1 MDPKTLPDILFYVVM
16 AVALCGWAALIFFPR
31 RPRFNF
37 WFAGLFVPLVLCGF
51 YMYLLI
57 AFWFLPPAASFSE
70 FLTLD
75 GIYKMFG
82 NRGLLL
88 AVWSNLST
96 MGLVGGAWMT
106 RKAAQVRMPYVWLLP
121 CLLLTLLFAGFGF
134 LLFAVINAV
143 GGTWTSIAKV
153 EDVPPTDS
161 LPVRAFPS

>member
-1 MDPKTLPDILFYVVM
+1 MDPKVLPGVLYYVVM
-16 AVALCGWAALIFFPR
+16 ALALSGWAALICLPR

-37 WFAGLFVPLVLCGF
+37 WFAGVFVPLALSLF
-51 YMYLLI
+51 YVYLLI
-57 AFWFLPPAASFSE
+57 AFWFVPPGGRFADF
-70 FLTLD
+70 FTLD
-75 GIYKMFG
+75 GIYRMMG

-88 AVWSNLST
+88 AVWLNLTT
-96 MGLVGGAWMT
+96 MGLVAGAWMT

-121 CLLLTLLFAGFGF
+121 CLLLTFLFAGFGF

-161 LPVRAFPS
+161 VPVRAFPS